1 MTPRRQPSLPQ
12 SLPCSPRPFFPP
24 SVAMLYEVFW
34 GDALQLSLLCGWKR
48 SSLPPPSLTALFLL
62 GRRRADGAEE
72 GGARPSL
79 RLRCK
84 FTPSPA
90 LSPSLPPIA
99 LGDIRAYVL
108 RRLSATVKLISFLR
122 TISNRRPDHA
132 HRRGQGPVAYHQRV
146 AHDRFKKPRTTGGAR
161 REREA
166 SSILSLSLSPHP
178 SQTAP
183 LTVRTNAECRRR
195 KRTAYADADALA
207 RVGGREKDGR
217 MMPAS
222 EKEKEEQSHR
232 GKERSRRLPSF
243 LGMQRERE
251 REKEQES
258 DGER

>member
-90 LSPSLPPIA
+90 LSPSRPPIA
-99 LGDIRAYVL
+99 LGDIRAYVRAPPPL
-108 RRLSATVKLISFLR
+108 RDREIDFVPPNDIKQAARSRSSARPRSGGVPPT
-122 TISNRRPDHA
+122 RRPRSFQETEDDG
-132 HRRGQGPVAYHQRV
+132 RCPE
-146 AHDRFKKPRTTGGAR
+146 GAR
-161 REREA
+161 ARRPP
-166 SSILSLSLSPHP
+166 SSPSLSL
-178 SQTAP
+178 
-183 LTVRTNAECRRR
+183 LIRRR
-195 KRTAYADADALA
+195 RPLSPCGQTQSVGDGKGRLMRTRTRSHGWEGEKRT
-207 RVGGREKDGR
+207 GG
-217 MMPAS
+217 
-222 EKEKEEQSHR
+222 
-232 GKERSRRLPSF
+232 
-243 LGMQRERE
+243 
-251 REKEQES
+251 
-258 DGER
+258 

>member
-161 REREA
+161 RERERGVLPPLP
-166 SSILSLSLSPHP
+166 LSLSSSVADGP
-178 SQTAP
+178 SHRADKRRVSATEKDGLCGRGRA
-183 LTVRTNAECRRR
+183 RT
-195 KRTAYADADALA
+195 
-207 RVGGREKDGR
+207 GGRERKGR
-217 MMPAS
+217 ADDA
-222 EKEKEEQSHR
+222 R
-232 GKERSRRLPSF
+232 ERKREGGTEPPREGEIEAPSLLPWHA
-243 LGMQRERE
+243 ERE
-251 REKEQES
+251 RE
-258 DGER
+258 GEGAGE